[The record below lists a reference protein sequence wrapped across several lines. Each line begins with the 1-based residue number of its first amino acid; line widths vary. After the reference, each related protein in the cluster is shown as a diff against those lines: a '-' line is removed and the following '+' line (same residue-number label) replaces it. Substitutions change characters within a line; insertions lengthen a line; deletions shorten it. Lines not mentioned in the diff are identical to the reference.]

1 MDTHDQS
8 TPNTG
13 RTDDAGTHPGEPE
26 ECFAKRLGEVEQTN
40 ERLRGRITDLETERA
55 ALLER
60 IQQLEA
66 ECDER
71 PSVEIRGPNP
81 LADLH
86 VNGYALGGK
95 VNWNAERIE
104 VLTKLLTGEDPATVD
119 YERLPE
125 RYNPLVEGLGEARAM
140 REKYRTD
147 KQEFKSEFAQ
157 IRRQLTHVADEA
169 GVELLHAIP
178 GDDTIAKVV
187 KDGVASVVTGR
198 VGATDERAEKLL
210 QNLEGWAALRRDDH
224 RTYATITAST
234 AKEKL
239 ETARNESLQT
249 TQIKRVF
256 DRIATDWAASSPRYA
271 KVDKNKPGQ
280 WRLRIGVS
288 PEDDAG

>member
-8 TPNTG
+8 TPNTIPS
-13 RTDDAGTHPGEPE
+13 DDTGTQPSEL
-26 ECFAKRLGEVEQTN
+26 ECFEQRLADVEQMN
-40 ERLRGRITDLETERA
+40 EQLRERITALETERA
-55 ALLER
+55 ALRER
-60 IQQLEA
+60 VQQLEA
-66 ECDER
+66 DCNER
-71 PSVEIRGPNP
+71 PSVEIRGSNP

-86 VNGYALGGK
+86 VNGYALGGRIK
-95 VNWNAERIE
+95 WNAERLE

-119 YERLPE
+119 YERLPA

-157 IRRQLTHVADEA
+157 IRRQLTHVAEET

-187 KDGVASVVTGR
+187 NDGVASVVAGR
-198 VGATDERAEKLL
+198 VGVTDERAEKLL
-210 QNLEGWAALRRDDH
+210 QNLDSWVALRRDDH

-271 KVDKNKPGQ
+271 KVDKNKRGQ
-280 WRLRIGVS
+280 WRLRLGVS